1 MDMKETNTAVLG
13 AGSWGIAIANHCA
26 RLGHRVSLWEFDPK
40 AAKKLNFHRSRKE
53 VLKGIKLMQTI
64 KVTSSLPDAV
74 SRADLIY
81 FVIPS
86 HVARNVMTDFT
97 KTSYRKNAV
106 FVSCTKGI
114 ENDTQMRMSEIFRQ
128 VLPEF
133 DFNRFAVLSGPSH
146 AEEVSRQIPTA
157 VVVASAN
164 EETSVLIQEAMNN
177 ISFRIYTS
185 HDVTGVELGGALKN
199 VIAIAAG
206 ICDGAGF
213 GDNTKAALQPR
224 GLAEIIRLGRK
235 LGADPNT
242 FAGLSGIG
250 DLIVTCM
257 SKLSRNRFVGE
268 QIGKGLKLDQ
278 IMSHMTMVAEGV
290 RTCKSVVALSNK
302 YNVEMPICRQV
313 YDVLFE
319 NKEPKAALQDLMNR
333 DVKPEVWY

>member
-1 MDMKETNTAVLG
+1 MENKVINTAVLG
-13 AGSWGIAIANHCA
+13 AGSWGIAIANHSA
-26 RLGHRVSLWEFDPK
+26 LLGHSVTLWEFDPK
-40 AAKKLNFHRSRKE
+40 AAKKLKFHRSRKE
-53 VLKGIKLMQTI
+53 VLKGIKLI
-64 KVTSSLPDAV
+64 PSIRITSSLPEAV

-86 HVARNVMTDFT
+86 HVARNVMIDFA
-97 KTSYRKNAV
+97 KTTYRDNAV

-114 ENDTQMRMSEIFRQ
+114 ENDSQMRMSEIFKQ
-128 VLPEF
+128 VVPEF

-157 VVVASAN
+157 VVVASPQDA
-164 EETSVLIQEAMNN
+164 TSAFIQEAMNN

-185 HDVTGVELGGALKN
+185 YDVTGVELGGALKN

-257 SKLSRNRFVGE
+257 STLSRNRFVGE
-268 QIGKGLKLDQ
+268 QIGKGIKLDQ

-290 RTCKSVVALSNK
+290 RTCRSVMEMSNK
-302 YNVEMPICRQV
+302 YDVEMPICHQV

-319 NKEPKAALQDLMNR
+319 NKDPKAALQDLMNR